1 MSVFLDKSTAD
12 ALRGK
17 MLGNALCD
25 DERRSVAAVLAEYE
39 KPVRERRL
47 GMLDL
52 IAYTGSRSQGLST
65 SQSDADVRVVT
76 GLTGRDLLTFQDFGT
91 LKMPNGDTVVMSMRH
106 FLTSLRRGSATDFEM
121 LGQRDCD
128 YEYVGPFAKMLMDN
142 VYKVLSVK
150 YADSSYGFVRQHSVN
165 VKRLSIQLQNDGGV
179 DVTHEQLIDAFRAA
193 LDKAEEGVNVRMAS
207 NGIDGS
213 VSFAGLGDF
222 GVVVGSEGMPAG
234 DLQNALDSVK
244 GITKR
249 YSKMLSGTAE
259 QTKRRLDK
267 TLCHMLRTL
276 YTAIEVM
283 EGNGL
288 CTCRTDSERDLL
300 MSVKNGEFT
309 DGHGA
314 IDDAYWRIYDKVLDR
329 FEALRQREKDGKGV
343 LGECDDEWLAQFE
356 IEHNLTCI
364 KQEQRVLRGEGGE

>member
-12 ALRGK
+12 SLRGK

-25 DERRSVAAVLAEYE
+25 DERRAVAAVIAEYE

-65 SQSDADVRVVT
+65 AQSDADVRVVT
-76 GLTGRDLLTFQDFGT
+76 GLTGRDLLTFKDFGT
-91 LKMPNGDTVVMSMRH
+91 LQMPSGDTVVMSMHH
-106 FLTSLRRGSATDFEM
+106 FLATLRRGSATDFEM

-128 YEYVGPFAKMLMDN
+128 YEYVGPFARMLMDN

-150 YADSSYGFVRQHSVN
+150 YADSSYGFIRQHSVD
-165 VKRLSIQLQNDGGV
+165 VKRLSIQLQNDDGV
-179 DVTHEQLIDAFRAA
+179 DITHEQLLDAFRAA
-193 LDKAEEGVNVRMAS
+193 LDKAEEGVNVRMTN

-213 VSFAGLGDF
+213 VSLTGCDDF
-222 GVVVGSEGMPAG
+222 SVIVGSDGMPAG
-234 DLQNALDSVK
+234 DLQNAIDSVK

-249 YSKMLSGTAE
+249 YSKMLSGTAG

-276 YTAIEVM
+276 LTAIEVM

-288 CTCRTDSERDLL
+288 RTCRDGSEHDLL
-300 MSVKNGEFT
+300 MSAKNGEFT

-314 IDDAYWRIYDKVLDR
+314 IDDAYWRIYGKVLDR
-329 FEALRQREKDGKGV
+329 FEALRQREKDGDGV
-343 LGECDDEWLAQFE
+343 LGECDDEWLTQFE
-356 IEHNLTCI
+356 IEHNLACI
-364 KQEQRVLRGEGGE
+364 KQEQRVLRGEGSE